1 MKDPH
6 VVLGVDADADVAALK
21 SAFRAK
27 AKMMHPDVAG
37 ADACEESF
45 MELRRAYEIMLE
57 RRGSSPDPVDDAY
70 GPGMRAR
77 MDAARAW
84 RERSGAAASGPMAA
98 ARERSEMRARAREAG
113 KMFDAEA
120 KQTLDELLESR
131 RRALRGGAQS
141 SSSSSFVGRTNP
153 TGLGRGRHRAVVI
166 GAVGLCMAVVFGN
179 RVLHIHEE
187 KQKSAHGGSS

>member
-6 VVLGVDADADVAALK
+6 ALLGVDADADVDAIK
-21 SAFRAK
+21 KAFRAK
-27 AKMMHPDVAG
+27 AKTLHPDVAG

-45 MELRRAYEIMLE
+45 RELRRAYEIMLE

-77 MDAARAW
+77 IDAARAW
-84 RERSGAAASGPMAA
+84 RERSGASASGPMAS
-98 ARERSEMRARAREAG
+98 ARERSETRARAGEAG
-113 KMFDAEA
+113 KVFDEEA
-120 KQTLDELLESR
+120 KRTLDELLEGR
-131 RRALRGGAQS
+131 RRAMREGAQ
-141 SSSSSFVGRTNP
+141 SSSFVGRASS
-153 TGLGRGRHRAVVI
+153 TGLGRGRHRAMVI

-187 KQKSAHGGSS
+187 KRKSAQSGSS

>member
-6 VVLGVDADADVAALK
+6 VVLGVDADADVDALK
-21 SAFRAK
+21 KAFRAK
-27 AKMMHPDVAG
+27 AKTMHPDVAG

-45 MELRRAYEIMLE
+45 MELRRAYEIMLQ

-77 MDAARAW
+77 MEAARAW

-98 ARERSEMRARAREAG
+98 ARERSEARARAREAG
-113 KMFDAEA
+113 KLFDEEA
-120 KQTLDELLESR
+120 KQTLDELLEGR
-131 RRALRGGAQS
+131 RRALREGATIPT
-141 SSSSSFVGRTNP
+141 FVGRASS

-187 KQKSAHGGSS
+187 KRKSAQSESS